1 MSVSLK
7 SLPLVVAC
15 LTAGTASAAAAQDT
29 SGGTIRPDGA
39 TLDARVDSIV
49 QVDVLAQGMPSV
61 SVVVTRGKETLL
73 ERAWG
78 LADVASGRK
87 AEPSTTY
94 EVASVSK
101 QFTAALVLKLVDRGR
116 LSLGDTLGRFFDGLK
131 PEFDGITVEQL
142 LNHTSGLK
150 GDFRGPPE
158 QIRARPITR
167 DSLVALAARDTLAAR
182 PGTKFLYSNTGYM
195 LAAAIIEKV
204 SGKSFAEALRD
215 EITRP
220 LGLKSLARCT
230 TDKSGGAQSYVRS
243 AQEKPRLVSSYH
255 PSVTLG
261 NGGICTTAGDLARW
275 NHALHGGRVL
285 SEASYRAMTTPRG
298 AAAIAGNYG
307 LGLYV
312 RPEPWGRQVI
322 LHGGTT
328 AGYSAANLWYPADSI
343 SVTVLYNGVPQVPVN
358 VAAMIAQLAHGLTP
372 APRRVVAQTP
382 APAAGPVVTVESTP
396 AAAAPAGAAKFVGE
410 YEAVPGVV
418 FAVTLENGILFN
430 TPPARLGS
438 PKQHLVHKAGT
449 SFHPGGNESMM
460 LTFVLDANGE
470 VTGFVARG
478 GNGTERTLRKVR

>member
-1 MSVSLK
+1 MSVSLR
-7 SLPLVVAC
+7 SALLVVAC
-15 LTAGTASAAAAQDT
+15 LAAPVGASVAAAQDT
-29 SGGTIRPDGA
+29 SGTIRPA
-39 TLDARVDSIV
+39 AAALAARIDSVV

-61 SVVVTRGKETLL
+61 SVVVTRGNETLV

-78 LADVASGRK
+78 LADVSSGRR

-94 EVASVSK
+94 QVASVSK

-116 LSLGDTLGRFFDGLK
+116 LSLSDTLGRFFDGLK

-158 QIRARPITR
+158 QMAAGPITR
-167 DSLVALAARDTLAAR
+167 DSLVALAARDTLAAK
-182 PGTKFLYSNTGYM
+182 PGTKFIYSNTGYM
-195 LAAAIIEKV
+195 LAAAITEKL
-204 SGKSFAEALRD
+204 SGRSYAEALRE
-215 EITRP
+215 EIARP

-230 TDKSGGAQSYVRS
+230 TDKSGGAESYVRS
-243 AQEKPRLVSSYH
+243 AQEKPRPVSSYH
-255 PSVTLG
+255 PAVTLG

-275 NHALHGGRVL
+275 NRALHGGRVL

-312 RPEPWGRQVI
+312 RPEPWGKKVI

-358 VAAMIAQLAHGLTP
+358 VAAVIAQLAHGLTP

-382 APAAGPVVTVESTP
+382 TPPAAPVVTIENTP
-396 AAAAPAGAAKFVGE
+396 SAAAPAGAARFVGE

-418 FAVTLENGILFN
+418 FSITLENGILFN
-430 TPPARLGS
+430 TPPARLGN
-438 PKQHLVHKAGT
+438 PKQYLVHNSGT
-449 SFHPGGNESMM
+449 SFHPGGNEAMT
-460 LTFVLDANGE
+460 LTFVVDTRGE

-478 GNGTERTLRKVR
+478 GNGSERMLRRVR